1 MTETVTSLFHSEQHA
16 LAAAA
21 SLETAG
27 IPRDKIDI
35 WSTPHNL
42 ATLLQDGGV
51 SRSDAHAY
59 AEGVIRGGTVIIVSC
74 DRSEVDQVVAIL
86 DREGVLD
93 LDEQQASW
101 RSEDSPE
108 RAASV
113 SASRSNESY
122 VSADA
127 DTGAGNSLAEPPDRN
142 PTDTGMTSADGSHEI
157 GHGRVRI
164 QSRKSRRPPQQ

>member
-16 LAAAA
+16 LAAAT
-21 SLETAG
+21 SLEMAG
-27 IPRDKIDI
+27 IPRKRIDI

-59 AEGVIRGGTVIIVSC
+59 AEGVIRGGTVVIVTC
-74 DRSEVDQVVAIL
+74 DRAEVGQVVSIL

-108 RAASV
+108 HAASV
-113 SASRSNESY
+113 LAGNPSETY
-122 VSADA
+122 VSAETV
-127 DTGAGNSLAEPPDRN
+127 TGVGSDLAESPDMI
-142 PTDTGMTSADGSHEI
+142 PTGTDAGSTERLDEV

-164 QSRKSRRPPQQ
+164 QSRKTQRP